1 LDERVPIVEGVLG
14 EDNETSYNHVLRIHD
29 EVAGNILRRAGR
41 SVSSSKD
48 HADDEVSLDAQKLA
62 SKMLGAPAWATKLES
77 LVKTQHAE
85 AQTKMKSMETKMKSM
100 EKTVKTVKTGNST
113 IQALMEKMVFFA
125 SYCMGTLIIA

>member
-1 LDERVPIVEGVLG
+1 
-14 EDNETSYNHVLRIHD
+14 
-29 EVAGNILRRAGR
+29 
-41 SVSSSKD
+41 
-48 HADDEVSLDAQKLA
+48 LDAQKLA